1 MLSFLFSVDHIL
13 SELLTTTHLTWV
25 FLHGTAQNSLIKLCK
40 SLGHDK
46 AVFHKGKVQAQ
57 MNIFREMFTKTQT
70 DGRIMERMKREKK
83 GGESLKLERDFLKK
97 MHLCLEQWID

>member
-1 MLSFLFSVDHIL
+1 MQVP
-13 SELLTTTHLTWV
+13 W
-25 FLHGTAQNSLIKLCK
+25 
-40 SLGHDK
+40 HDK
-46 AVFHKGKVQAQ
+46 AVFHKWKVQAQ